1 MASKKSPARAKKKSA
16 SSKAPKAAKA
26 KSPKARKASVSLPP
40 RVQSSATPLTSSELL
55 ADLPRLTDAER
66 AAFRAQFTD
75 EQCAA
80 LGDRTKSGA
89 VQKDAFGWAKVMHS
103 TLRAHPHA
111 VRRYGATRLA
121 WFVECLR
128 GLETAIE
135 EQSVARDEASASGL
149 GVDLARTAALAV
161 RNDLRDTLTILA
173 GADTHEK
180 ESVTRALE
188 AHDGASEDAALAK
201 SLRALAELAE
211 KWLGRHDEGARA
223 LVASVSLSRAD
234 VDAARTAADEL
245 FHASAA
251 DAGHRHD
258 TQHDAPSTNV
268 AEGRLLEEMR
278 LAMHVFARAHD
289 TNRAVPKL
297 VPGSGT
303 KNVLATHHGKG
314 SAAADKG
321 ANAGDE
327 GAAAATGGAHA

>member
-1 MASKKSPARAKKKSA
+1 MEGGRGADIVCPSRAPCAHPPVSATLRAMASKKSPARAKKKSA

-128 GLETAIE
+128 GLETALKPE
-135 EQSVARDEASASGL
+135 RGRVAA
-149 GVDLARTAALAV
+149 
-161 RNDLRDTLTILA
+161 I
-173 GADTHEK
+173 GAY
-180 ESVTRALE
+180 
-188 AHDGASEDAALAK
+188 
-201 SLRALAELAE
+201 
-211 KWLGRHDEGARA
+211 
-223 LVASVSLSRAD
+223 
-234 VDAARTAADEL
+234 
-245 FHASAA
+245 
-251 DAGHRHD
+251 
-258 TQHDAPSTNV
+258 
-268 AEGRLLEEMR
+268 
-278 LAMHVFARAHD
+278 
-289 TNRAVPKL
+289 AVP
-297 VPGSGT
+297 
-303 KNVLATHHGKG
+303 ATL
-314 SAAADKG
+314 
-321 ANAGDE
+321 
-327 GAAAATGGAHA
+327 